1 MRKELKFPLRVIAT
15 GGVAR
20 LIAGHSQSIEEVD
33 EFLTLS
39 GLRLIS
45 ERNRGGAGR

>member
-1 MRKELKFPLRVIAT
+1 MRDELDFPLRVIAT

-33 EFLTLS
+33 EFLTLA

-45 ERNRGGAGR
+45 ERNRGGSAR